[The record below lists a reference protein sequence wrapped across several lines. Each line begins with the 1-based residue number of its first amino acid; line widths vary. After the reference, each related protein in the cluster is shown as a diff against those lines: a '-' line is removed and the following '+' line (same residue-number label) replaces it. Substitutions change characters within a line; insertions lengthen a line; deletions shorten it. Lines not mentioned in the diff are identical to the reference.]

1 MRYLDYIVKSNRI
14 RQIKVI
20 KKFVYKYK
28 KIYLILSTGDFNS
41 TKSNGDAVCYLM
53 LIVFTILLKMIDLD
67 NGNTLSID
75 HIKPRI
81 YYN

>member
-1 MRYLDYIVKSNRI
+1 MK
-14 RQIKVI
+14 
-20 KKFVYKYK
+20 
-28 KIYLILSTGDFNS
+28 GDFNS

-53 LIVFTILLKMIDLD
+53 LIVYTILLKMIDLD
-67 NGNTLSID
+67 IGHTLAIN